1 MTGRNGV
8 WPSFALGAGVTV
20 TLVLIWLLF
29 GAFQSFLQPLPAIQ
43 TQSAPKTIVVVPSP
57 DAALVTAVARIERNT
72 AALPTL
78 AAAYAI
84 AQTATSS
91 DNLKT
96 WAAARQTADAT
107 AIAPSGPTCLA
118 CLRGAAK

>member
-1 MTGRNGV
+1 VTEPNGV

-43 TQSAPKTIVVVPSP
+43 TPAAPKTVVIAPSP
-57 DAALVTAVARIERNT
+57 DAALATAVARIEANT

-78 AAAYAI
+78 TAAYVI
-84 AQTATSS
+84 DQTKTSGN
-91 DNLKT
+91 NLAT
-96 WAAARQTADAT
+96 WAALQQATDAM
-107 AIAPSGPTCLA
+107 AIAPTAPNCLG
-118 CLRGAAK
+118 CLRGMP